1 MEGKNVNEKI
11 CVINDQLT
19 HLGVIDQVK
28 EDRGSKE
35 KVDHGSDLSSLG
47 ENVIV
52 AVPPVASADSLSNAT
67 NALVTTS

>member
-1 MEGKNVNEKI
+1 V
-11 CVINDQLT
+11 VLVT
-19 HLGVIDQVK
+19 PVVSHLGVIDQVK

-52 AVPPVASADSLSNAT
+52 TVPPVASADSLSNAT